1 MIVRSATKVTSAVI
15 EGSPRLKLIG
25 RAGTGTDNIDTEA
38 ATCHGILVMKCVLW
52 YKFFFIFIIFR
63 YSTPGGNTL
72 SAAEHTC
79 ALICSLARLAIT
91 RIIICKDLSIF
102 NLEVFQMHVLP

>member
-1 MIVRSATKVTSAVI
+1 MDIIVVRSATKVTSAII

-38 ATCHGILVMKCVLW
+38 ATRHGILVMKLVSSFHGKSFEYFLN
-52 YKFFFIFIIFR
+52 
-63 YSTPGGNTL
+63 STPGGNTL

-79 ALICSLARLAIT
+79 ALICSLARY
-91 RIIICKDLSIF
+91 DSIQILKYYF
-102 NLEVFQMHVLP
+102 LFSLLE